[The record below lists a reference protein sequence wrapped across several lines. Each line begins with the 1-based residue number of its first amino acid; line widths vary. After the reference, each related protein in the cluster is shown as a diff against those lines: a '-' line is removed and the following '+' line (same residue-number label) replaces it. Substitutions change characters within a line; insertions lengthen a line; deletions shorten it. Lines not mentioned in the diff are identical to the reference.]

1 MADHQINF
9 DPPRRRVVITGL
21 GVIAPNGQDLDTFWQ
36 SLRKGISAAK
46 TVTRFDVSSYPNR
59 IACEVVDFQGDRYMN
74 AKKMRRFD
82 LSIQYGIAAS
92 VQAVRDARLNFA
104 ELDPDRVGLVEATTI
119 GGLDSSLKGYV
130 LMRQKGYRSNNPFN
144 LINTHFGGGSGE
156 IALELGVRG
165 HAVSYSSG
173 SASGNDVMGYALRM
187 IQDDE
192 VDVMVA
198 GGAEAPIVDGVW
210 GAFCQAK
217 FMTSRNDEPLRA
229 MRPYDHTR
237 DGFLLGEGAAFVVM
251 EELTH
256 ALTRRARI
264 YAEVTGHGRSCEA
277 YSSVAP
283 HPEGLGLRRAVEKAL
298 RQARM
303 HYSEIDYINA
313 HGTATETNDI
323 VETLAIKK
331 TFAGHAARLAV
342 SSTKPVTGHL
352 LGAAGAVETVVC
364 ALALE
369 KQEIPPT
376 INLHQPAAGCDLD
389 FVPNQARPY
398 PLRAVMNLSV
408 GFGGKNACLIL
419 RRFPARK

>member
-1 MADHQINF
+1 MANDQLNL
-9 DPPRRRVVITGL
+9 DPPQRRVVITGM

-36 SLRKGISAAK
+36 SIRKGISAAN

-59 IACEVVDFQGDRYMN
+59 IACEVVNFQGDRYMN
-74 AKKMRRFD
+74 AKKSRRLD

-104 ELDPDRVGLVEATTI
+104 EVDPDRVGLVEGTTI
-119 GGLDSSLKGYV
+119 GGLGGLFKGFV
-130 LMRQKGYRSNNPFN
+130 ILLQKGYKSISPFH

-165 HAVSYSSG
+165 LAVSYSSG
-173 SASGNDVMGYALRM
+173 SASGNDVMGYAMRM

-198 GGAEAPIVDGVW
+198 GGAEASIVDEVW
-210 GAFCQAK
+210 GTFCQTK
-217 FMTSRNDEPLRA
+217 MMTSRNDEPQRA
-229 MRPYDHTR
+229 MRPYDRTR

-256 ALTRRARI
+256 ALTRGARI
-264 YAEVTGHGRSCEA
+264 YAEVMGHGRSCEA
-277 YSSVAP
+277 YSSLVP
-283 HPEGLGLRRAVEKAL
+283 HPEGLGLRRAMEKAL

-303 HYSEIDYINA
+303 HYGEIDYINA
-313 HGTATETNDI
+313 HGTATKTNDI

-331 TFAGHAARLAV
+331 TFGSHAARLAV

-376 INLHQPAAGCDLD
+376 INLHNPEAGCDLD
-389 FVPNQARPY
+389 FVPNHGRPY
-398 PLRAVMNLSV
+398 PISAVMNLSV